1 MRVNTKKR
9 MVQCVNA
16 ETCPHDCIHGAKL
29 PHKES
34 PMCTHFK
41 CTATGLYPGH
51 DVYCVPVKGGTCP
64 ASSVDEYL
72 KRLGQD

>member
-1 MRVNTKKR
+1 MRINTKKR

-16 ETCPHDCIHGAKL
+16 ETCIYGCIHGAKR

-34 PMCTHFK
+34 PMCTHFQ
-41 CTATGLYPGH
+41 CMEDGGPPGR
-51 DVYCVPVKGGTCP
+51 DVYCVPVKGEICP